1 MIRTGYG
8 YSGTTEPNDLFP
20 VYSREHP
27 DEWDRPVVVI
37 DRASA
42 YAALRAAIKVARR
55 IEEDF
60 PYAQGE
66 ADAIREA
73 IRSAMRSAGAYVRED
88 AL

>member
-1 MIRTGYG
+1 MIRHGYG
-8 YSGTTEPNDLFP
+8 YSGP
-20 VYSREHP
+20 VVPTDMLPIHARAAG
-27 DEWDRPVVVI
+27 DWDIPVVVI

-42 YAALRAAIKVARR
+42 YEALRAAIKVARR

-73 IRSAMRSAGAYVRED
+73 IRVAMRAAGAYVRED
-88 AL
+88 AS